1 MKNIIVITG
10 ASSGI
15 GREFALMLDKIEN
28 ADEIWA
34 VARRADR
41 LCELG
46 KELKT
51 PVKALPLDLSD
62 ENGVSEYKKILDD
75 EEVNVKMLV
84 NCAGYGKFNHYENI
98 PPEVNQNMINLN
110 VKAVVG
116 MVDATLPKMRAGG
129 RIINIASCA
138 GFQPIPYI
146 NIYAATKAF
155 VLHYSRALSVELKY
169 RGITV
174 TAVCPY
180 WTKTEFFDRA
190 IAKDEKTVIIN
201 YGVMYDPKKVV
212 TKALKDAYK
221 GKDVSVY
228 GGVNNFQRALTKL
241 LPHKLVM
248 KVWMGMQKFDGTKD
262 IRK

>member
-15 GREFALMLDKIEN
+15 GKEFAVLLDKTVK

-34 VARRADR
+34 IARRKEKLD
-41 LCELG
+41 ELSSI
-46 KELKT
+46 LKT
-51 PVKALPLDLSD
+51 PVKSISLDLSCTANVNVYAEILRQ
-62 ENGVSEYKKILDD
+62 EN
-75 EEVNVKMLV
+75 VNVKMLV
-84 NCAGYGKFNHYENI
+84 NCSGYGKFNHYENI
-98 PPEVNQNMINLN
+98 SPEINQNMIDLN
-110 VKAVVG
+110 VKAVVA
-116 MVDATLPKMRAGG
+116 MTDATLPYIGKGG
-129 RIINIASCA
+129 KIINIASCA

-155 VLHYSRALSVELKY
+155 VLSYTRALNAELKY
-169 RGITV
+169 KGISA

-190 IAKDEKTVIIN
+190 VVKDEKTVIIN

-212 TKALKDAYK
+212 LKAYKDAMK
-221 GKDVSVY
+221 GKDISVY
-228 GGVNNFQRALTKL
+228 GATNNLQKLGAKL

-248 KVWMGMQKFDGTKD
+248 KIWCRRQKFNGTPD
-262 IRK
+262 IR

>member
-15 GREFALMLDKIEN
+15 GREFSLMLDKIEN

-34 VARRADR
+34 IARRADR

-116 MVDATLPKMRAGG
+116 MVDATLPKIGAGG

-146 NIYAATKAF
+146 NI
-155 VLHYSRALSVELKY
+155 
-169 RGITV
+169 
-174 TAVCPY
+174 
-180 WTKTEFFDRA
+180 
-190 IAKDEKTVIIN
+190 
-201 YGVMYDPKKVV
+201 
-212 TKALKDAYK
+212 
-221 GKDVSVY
+221 
-228 GGVNNFQRALTKL
+228 
-241 LPHKLVM
+241 
-248 KVWMGMQKFDGTKD
+248 
-262 IRK
+262 